1 MTAEPG
7 ERPGGIWG
15 MGVEFTLQERSA
27 LYGLLADSSGDII
40 LKTDRRGFVLAG
52 SPALERL
59 GLTLS
64 AMLIGP
70 HLRDLFRPDFR
81 DLIED
86 EHRAAI
92 AGRCSGAWLE
102 LPAGPDGGKPQ
113 WYETQVSSISDR
125 SGRIYGA
132 LVLMRC
138 IARRKS
144 LEDRLFAAEYT
155 DPLTR
160 LTNRIAFVTMLDHLV
175 ARPHPAAL
183 ALFDIDHFMT
193 LNMRF
198 GQSAGD
204 DLLRDF
210 AELLRAVTRSEDIIS
225 RVGGERFG
233 VIMPG
238 LEPEAAAAVCR
249 PIVDVL
255 GDAEGAAQGGDL
267 AISTSVGIAGI
278 AESTDSTV
286 RNAELALFMAKA
298 KGRSRIETSADRAGF
313 RLPQRLDPTV
323 GSALACLAF
332 R

>member
-7 ERPGGIWG
+7 KRPGGEWG

-70 HLRDLFRPDFR
+70 HLRDLFRPDYR

-102 LPAGPDGGKPQ
+102 LPAGPDGCKPQ
-113 WYETQVSSISDR
+113 WYETQVSPISDR
-125 SGRIYGA
+125 SGRVYGA

-144 LEDRLFAAEYT
+144 LEDRLLAREYT
-155 DPLTR
+155 SPPAR
-160 LTNRIAFVTMLDHLV
+160 LSHRIAVVTIRDLLGSS
-175 ARPHPAAL
+175 PYPAAL
-183 ALFDIDHFMT
+183 AWFVIDHFLT

-210 AELLRAVTRSEDIIS
+210 AGLLRAVTRSEDIIS

-255 GDAEGAAQGGDL
+255 AEAEGAALGGDL

-298 KGRSRIETSADRAGF
+298 KGRSRIETSSDRTGI
-313 RLPQRLDPTV
+313 RPLSRPDPTA

>member
-7 ERPGGIWG
+7 ARPGGERG
-15 MGVEFTLQERSA
+15 MRAEFTLQERSA
-27 LYGLLADSSGDII
+27 LYGLLADTSGDII
-40 LKTDRRGFVLAG
+40 LKTDLRGFVLAA
-52 SPALERL
+52 SPAIERL

-64 AMLIGP
+64 ALLIGP
-70 HLRDLFRPDFR
+70 HLRDLFHPDHGA
-81 DLIED
+81 LIEG
-86 EHRAAI
+86 ELRAAI
-92 AGRCSGAWLE
+92 AGRGSGGWLE
-102 LPAGPDGGKPQ
+102 LAAGPDSRKPQ
-113 WYETQVSSISDR
+113 WFEVQVSPIDDHT
-125 SGRIYGA
+125 GRTYGA
-132 LVLMRC
+132 LVVMRC
-138 IARRKS
+138 VSRRKR

-175 ARPHPAAL
+175 ASPHPAAL

-210 AELLRAVTRSEDIIS
+210 AGLLRAVTRSEDIIS

-233 VIMPG
+233 LIMPG
-238 LEPEAAAAVCR
+238 LTPDEAEAVCR
-249 PIVDVL
+249 PIVEVI
-255 GDAEGAAQGGDL
+255 GEAGRAAPDGDL

-278 AESTDSTV
+278 AHSTDSTV
-286 RNAELALFMAKA
+286 KNAELALFMAKA
-298 KGRSRIETSADRAGF
+298 KGRSRIETSSDRTTF
-313 RLPQRLDPTV
+313 RPLSRPDPTA
-323 GSALACLAF
+323 GSVLACLAL